1 MEVLMRKFA
10 LLAFIAIFPLGL
22 SAARLVLRDGS
33 TVNGRFIS
41 GTSQQII
48 FQDESG
54 VRRRFDINQIQN
66 LDFEPVATPIGR
78 NDDRRYNDN
87 NNQYN
92 NDRADRLD
100 NSRRD
105 NLDSGRTENSRDNA
119 WAVLPSGTAI
129 AVRTDEEINS
139 ENTRP
144 GATYSARIVEDVTGE
159 SGSIVIPRGSEAK
172 LVIRDQSSG
181 DTLSGG
187 KFVLDLDS
195 VQVNG
200 RPYFVSTADVAR
212 GNSEGIGKNK
222 RTAEMVGGGAVLG
235 TLLGALAGGGK
246 GAAIGAVAG
255 AAAGGG
261 VQVLTKGD
269 RIRVPAETVLNFRLD
284 QPLTLRDNR

>member
-1 MEVLMRKFA
+1 MRRFA
-10 LLAFIAIFPLGL
+10 LLALIAIFPFGL
-22 SAARLVLRDGS
+22 FAARLVLRDGT

-66 LDFEPVATPIGR
+66 LDFDTISTPLAR
-78 NDDRRYNDN
+78 SDEQRYNDN
-87 NNQYN
+87 NAPNGGYNAPNSGYN
-92 NDRADRLD
+92 NNERADRLD
-100 NSRRD
+100 NSRR
-105 NLDSGRTENSRDNA
+105 ENV
-119 WAVLPSGTAI
+119 WATLPAGTSI
-129 AVRTDEEINS
+129 AVRTDQEINS
-139 ENTRP
+139 EDTRP
-144 GATYSARIVEDVTGE
+144 GATYSAQIVEDVVGE
-159 SGSIVIPRGSEAK
+159 RGNVIIPRGSEAM
-172 LVIRDQSSG
+172 LVIRDQRQG

-195 VQVNG
+195 VRVNG
-200 RPYFVSTADVAR
+200 RPYFVSTSDLQQ
-212 GNSEGIGKNK
+212 GNSEGLGANK

-284 QPLTLRDNR
+284 QALSLRESR